1 MGSIKEIKVL
11 KRWLILFFSALVIG
25 VLSVVIDVTWIKKT
39 LWIILLLMGF
49 VASGAMYELYEIN
62 LDKLDKKKK
71 GKSE

>member
-39 LWIILLLMGF
+39 LWIILLLIGF
-49 VASGAMYELYEIN
+49 VASGAMYELYENN
-62 LDKLDKKKK
+62 LDKLSEKKK
-71 GKSE
+71 GK

>member
-49 VASGAMYELYEIN
+49 VASGAMYELYENN
-62 LDKLDKKKK
+62 LDKLGKKKK
-71 GKSE
+71 DKSE